1 MSKPASP
8 KTPAQTFALVF
19 GIVYLCVGVAGFF
32 ITGMA
37 SFAAYTDKHL
47 VIFGINPL
55 HNVVHIVLGI
65 VWVGAARVHAHAK
78 LIDIAF
84 GIVLGVAALL
94 GFAGLLRLLA
104 ITSGDADNFLHLAT
118 SALSLYFGTA
128 GGALESV
135 AGSGGSTGG

>member
-1 MSKPASP
+1 MSTSA

-19 GIVYLCVGVAGFF
+19 GVAYLCVGVAGFF
-32 ITGMA
+32 ITGMT
-37 SFAAYTDKHL
+37 SFASYTDKHL

-78 LIDIAF
+78 VFDIAF
-84 GIVLGVAALL
+84 GIVLGVVALL

-118 SALSLYFGTA
+118 AALSLYFGTA
-128 GGALESV
+128 GAALESV
-135 AGSGGSTGG
+135 TGPGGSSGG